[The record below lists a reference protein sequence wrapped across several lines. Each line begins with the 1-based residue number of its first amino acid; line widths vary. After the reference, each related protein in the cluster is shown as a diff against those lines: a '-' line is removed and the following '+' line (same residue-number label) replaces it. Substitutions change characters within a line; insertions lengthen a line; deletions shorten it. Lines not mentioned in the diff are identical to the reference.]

1 MVCRKSRCKIYAPEA
16 DVKQQLVKLVFN
28 AGVQA
33 LKSSELNTLYQKYFC
48 LIHFLE
54 TFVIYFKTL
63 VFKLKKKFGIF
74 ILRVIEQ
81 FPKKTLPKISKL
93 KFGIIELLK
102 MALILL

>member
-63 VFKLKKKFGIF
+63 VFKLKKKSWNLDFA
-74 ILRVIEQ
+74 
-81 FPKKTLPKISKL
+81 SN
-93 KFGIIELLK
+93 
-102 MALILL
+102 